1 MIPFRAMGKM
11 NPKSAWASGLL
22 TMALLGG
29 CPNPGR
35 SQLREQPAQPSAPAM
50 KSTPAALSSTPAP
63 APAPRQPVTEGRL
76 IDSGLIIETFA
87 TRFGARDLKQVPS
100 EVIDSGIFRYV
111 PYLTYETSRGEL
123 NIYGDPQHPAGVEI
137 GIYAGKA
144 STKQEL
150 RSLMAGLLQQAADR
164 ELLHALSLDEDKLER
179 AGLTFEVTPPTAEG
193 SYGGWWISIYDAAAI
208 DRARASDA
216 ELKTIAVEAP
226 ARQYAPPAET
236 KKPARKAREAGTSDR
251 VYIQDYSR
259 EDGAYVRPPL

>member
-1 MIPFRAMGKM
+1 MS
-11 NPKSAWASGLL
+11 PKSAVASGML
-22 TMALLGG
+22 TMVLLGG

-35 SQLREQPAQPSAPAM
+35 SQLREQPAPPTAPAL
-50 KSTPAALSSTPAP
+50 KTTTAALSSPPAT
-63 APAPRQPVTEGRL
+63 RQPVTEGRL

-87 TRFGARDLKQVPS
+87 TRFGAKDLKQIPS
-100 EVIDSGIFRYV
+100 EVIDTGIFRYV
-111 PYLTYETSRGEL
+111 PYLTYETARGEL

-144 STKQEL
+144 RTKEEL
-150 RSLMAGLLQQAADR
+150 RNLMAGLLQQAADR
-164 ELLHALSLDEDKLER
+164 ELVHGLSLDEDKLER

-226 ARQYAPPAET
+226 ERKNEPPAET
-236 KKPARKAREAGTSDR
+236 KKPARKSKETGTSDR